1 MKKEELLQLVK
12 QLIKEEIQK
21 SEVLLETPKTLKIE
35 KLIDTGGWSY
45 VEIAWVNDEG
55 FQAAQDE
62 ILDHNKQFYRI
73 DEVFFFDPSLI
84 ASSINKLR
92 SKIRM
97 KKF

>member
-1 MKKEELLQLVK
+1 MGHLGKAVA
-12 QLIKEEIQK
+12 QK
-21 SEVLLETPKTLKIE
+21 YVESLRFGVVVDQVR
-35 KLIDTGGWSY
+35 DTGGWSY

>member
-1 MKKEELLQLVK
+1 MGHLGKAVA
-12 QLIKEEIQK
+12 QK
-21 SEVLLETPKTLKIE
+21 YGESLRFGVVVDQVR
-35 KLIDTGGWSY
+35 DTGGWSY

-84 ASSINKLR
+84 ASSINKFR